1 MDERRNQ
8 IAGYALAIV
17 QAMLYS
23 TLGIFGKLLYA
34 TGLNA
39 QQVVIL
45 RFACATV
52 LLGAFMLVWRREA
65 LVSRQ
70 RAVYIQAV
78 FFFVSAILYFLAV
91 ERLNAG
97 VTTVVFYLFPVI
109 VAAINLVV
117 YHERISA
124 LTAGALALAVMG
136 LVFISGVLGGAF
148 VIDAMGMAFAISS
161 AFAFAVYTVIIQ
173 ITGRTEGALT
183 VTLTLSWTSLLAS
196 CVVFAP
202 VVPSLLGLT
211 FPQIALGC
219 VMALASTILPVVLY
233 IQAVKRIGGTM
244 SSLISI
250 SETPFSLV
258 LAFFILGETI
268 DFMEGIGIVLVVAG
282 VILVTVAPLVK
293 SRMQQ

>member
-1 MDERRNQ
+1 MDDRRSQ
-8 IAGYALAIV
+8 IVGYVLAIV
-17 QAMLYS
+17 QAVLYS

-45 RFACATV
+45 RFACATL
-52 LLGAFMLVWRREA
+52 LLGAFMVVWRREA

-70 RAVYIQAV
+70 RAVYVQAV
-78 FFFVSAILYFLAV
+78 FFFVSAFLYFSAV

-109 VAAINLVV
+109 VAAINLIVF
-117 YHERISA
+117 HERISA
-124 LTAGALALAVMG
+124 PTAGALALAIIG
-136 LVFISGVLGGAF
+136 LAFISGVFGGTL
-148 VIDAMGMAFAISS
+148 VMDPLGMALAIAS

-173 ITGRTEGALT
+173 ITGRTEGSFT

-202 VVPSLLGLT
+202 VVPSMLGLSIQ
-211 FPQIALGC
+211 QIALGC

-233 IQAVKRIGGTM
+233 IQAVKRIGGTK

-250 SETPFSLV
+250 SETPSSLL
-258 LAFFILGETI
+258 LAFLILGETI
-268 DFMEGIGIVLVVAG
+268 GFMEGIGIAFVVAG
-282 VILVTVAPLVK
+282 VVLVTVAPLMK
-293 SRMQQ
+293 SRKQP